1 MEDHYGVH
9 SGLFLWFVNRV
20 ADAIRADWPDKYIG
34 TFAYQYTRQ
43 APRNIVPRDNVL
55 IRLCSIECD
64 FSHPIAETAF
74 NRPFLKDLQDWS
86 KIAPTLFIWD
96 YVVNFNQYLAPY
108 PNFGVLAAN
117 IKTFRDHHAIGIQ
130 EEAQYQSDGAEFS
143 EMKAWVLARL
153 LWDPEQDTD
162 ALVKEFIT
170 DYYGP
175 AAPQVQ
181 AYFDLCRSR
190 IQDDTVMGFALDQN
204 HPLYDD
210 AFVEASWKLLEAGRA
225 AVSGDA
231 ELTARIDRVRA
242 QILFLK
248 EMRNPEA
255 SKADGTKDE
264 LLRII
269 REGNIRVRE
278 WQSNEQFINSL
289 P

>member
-1 MEDHYGVH
+1 
-9 SGLFLWFVNRV
+9 
-20 ADAIRADWPDKYIG
+20 
-34 TFAYQYTRQ
+34 
-43 APRNIVPRDNVL
+43 
-55 IRLCSIECD
+55 
-64 FSHPIAETAF
+64 
-74 NRPFLKDLQDWS
+74 
-86 KIAPTLFIWD
+86 
-96 YVVNFNQYLAPY
+96 
-108 PNFGVLAAN
+108 
-117 IKTFRDHHAIGIQ
+117 
-130 EEAQYQSDGAEFS
+130 
-143 EMKAWVLARL
+143 
-153 LWDPEQDTD
+153 
-162 ALVKEFIT
+162 
-170 DYYGP
+170 
-175 AAPQVQ
+175 
-181 AYFDLCRSR
+181 
-190 IQDDTVMGFALDQN
+190 MGFAFDQN